1 MFFVRTNRRK
11 PKGPRRA
18 ALWARNPGRD
28 NAMKKALLIVL
39 LLALAAGGAFWYWQH
54 SGKSGKTAYLTETA
68 TRGVITRQVV
78 ATGTMEAVD
87 LVSVGAQVSGQI
99 KKLHVKLGQRVK
111 KGELVAEID
120 SVSQLNQYNADRAN
134 LVSRKADLVAKEA
147 NLRIAQTRFEREKAL
162 YKKSATS
169 REAYE
174 DAENT
179 LALAKA
185 ELTQVQSQIKQTEL
199 ALDTDRLNLS
209 YTQITA
215 PLNGTVVAVVVEEGQ
230 TVNANQTT
238 PTIVQIADLNKMENN
253 IEISE
258 GDIGVIREGM
268 PLEFTVLSLNNK
280 VFSAHITSLDPGLT
294 TLSDGQ
300 YGKSSSSSGSAS
312 SSSEAVYFY
321 GKAVVD
327 NPEGLLR
334 IGMTTENTITVDE
347 VQNVITVPLIAVQTR
362 RRHSYLEILTASGA
376 PEEREVQTGL
386 SDGVRVEILSGVQE
400 GEKVI
405 LGQLTAEEIKAGG
418 KNPTGARRSQRAMMG
433 GSRR

>member
-1 MFFVRTNRRK
+1 
-11 PKGPRRA
+11 
-18 ALWARNPGRD
+18 
-28 NAMKKALLIVL
+28 MKKLLLIVL
-39 LLALAAGGAFWYWQH
+39 FLALAAGGAFWYWQH
-54 SGKSGKTAYLTETA
+54 TGKSGRTAYLTETA
-68 TRGVITRQVV
+68 ARGVITRQVV

-111 KGELVAEID
+111 KGDMVAEID
-120 SVSQLNQYNADRAN
+120 SVSQLNQYNIDRAN
-134 LVSRKADLVAKEA
+134 LISRKADLVAKEA

-162 YKKSATS
+162 YKKNATS

-199 ALDTDRLNLS
+199 ALDTDKLNLS
-209 YTQITA
+209 YTRITA

-238 PTIVQIADLNKMENN
+238 PTIVQIADLTKMENN

-268 PLEFTVLSLNNK
+268 PLEFTVLSLNDK
-280 VFSAHITSLDPGLT
+280 VFSARITSLDPGLT

-300 YGKSSSSSGSAS
+300 YDKGSSSSGLSG

-321 GKAVVD
+321 GKAVLD

-334 IGMTTENTITVDE
+334 IGMTTENTITVNE

-362 RRHSYLEILTASGA
+362 RRHSYVQILTASNT

-386 SDGVRVEILSGVQE
+386 SDGVRVEIRSGIQE

-405 LGQLTAEEIKAGG
+405 LGQLTAEELKASG
-418 KNPTGARRSQRAMMG
+418 NDPRGARRSQRAMMG

>member
-1 MFFVRTNRRK
+1 
-11 PKGPRRA
+11 
-18 ALWARNPGRD
+18 
-28 NAMKKALLIVL
+28 MKKSLLIVL
-39 LLALAAGGAFWYWQH
+39 LLAIVAGGAFWYWQH
-54 SGKSGKTAYLTETA
+54 TGKTGKIAYLTETA
-68 TRGVITRQVV
+68 ARGAITRQVV
-78 ATGTMEAVD
+78 ATGTIGAVD

-99 KKLHVKLGQRVK
+99 KKLHVKLGQQVK
-111 KGELVAEID
+111 QGDPVAEID
-120 SVSQLNQYNADRAN
+120 SVSQLNQYNTDRAI
-134 LVSRKADLVAKEA
+134 LASRKADLVAKEA

-169 REAYE
+169 KEAYE

-179 LALAKA
+179 LALARA

-209 YTQITA
+209 YTHITA

-238 PTIVQIADLNKMENN
+238 PTLVQIADLTRMENN

-268 PLEFTVLSLNNK
+268 PLEFTVLSLNDK
-280 VFSAHITSLDPGLT
+280 VFSARITSLDPGLT

-300 YGKSSSSSGSAS
+300 YDKSSSSSGLSS

-321 GKAVVD
+321 GKAVLD

-334 IGMTTENTITVDE
+334 IGMTTENTITVNE

-362 RRHSYLEILTASGA
+362 RRHSYVQILTVLDT

-386 SDGVRVEILSGVQE
+386 SDGVRVEIRSGIQE

-405 LGQLTAEEIKAGG
+405 LGQLTAEELKASG
-418 KNPTGARRSQRAMMG
+418 NDPRGARRSQRAMMG